1 MTTHVVVIG
10 AGIVGLAAARE
21 LALRG
26 ARVTVVERHVAG
38 AGTSS
43 RGEGNIL
50 VSDKEIPAEARLAL
64 RSIELWRAFAE
75 ASPEPFEFEPKGGII
90 TASSPA
96 QLDLLA
102 AQADRQSALG
112 IESAVLDRDALR
124 DMEPLTAPSL
134 VGGISFPQD
143 AQVMPIHAVRALR
156 RAALDLGVVE
166 RVGTSVVGLSRLT
179 AGPAV
184 ELADGTRIDADAVV
198 LAAGPWSG
206 ELATRLGGVAPVF
219 PRRGLLLVTEPLP
232 AGTVRHKV
240 YDGRYVEAVAS
251 DDGAAQVAPVIEST
265 PSGTVLI
272 GSTREAVG
280 WDTQQ
285 RWDLVG
291 ELSRNAAALF
301 PSLGRARII
310 RTYQGFRPATP
321 DHLPLIGP
329 DARVEGLFHC
339 SGHEGAGIGLAMGS
353 AELLADVVLD
363 GRTDEAFDPRRLAEL
378 DPRRLTEPD
387 PRRLTDTAAREA
399 DPVPGPTP
407 FVLSPSSCSA
417 APSLLGTDPDEPGGS
432 TVAAAMLANGQQVLR
447 RTRFGDDP
455 RGVFCGIGHCHDC
468 VMTRND
474 GVSVRA
480 CLEPAAGR
488 AVEEHHALAGGQGP
502 EPAGAVVMDVDVV
515 VLGAGPGGLAAAA
528 TVRGNGLSVGIVD
541 RYRAAG
547 GQIGRQRAGVAAP
560 SGPWAE
566 LIGDGTRGV
575 QHLTAAQVVAVQQVA
590 GSATRR
596 FQVMVAVDDEL
607 QLVLA
612 DHVVLATGAREVV
625 RPFPGWTLP
634 GVVTAGAAQ
643 AMVKQEGRS
652 PWDRIVLAGTGPLL
666 LAVASALRSAGA
678 TPLLTLESQPLRRLA
693 VGGLPVGLGHPGKLA
708 DLARLTGGRPPRFG
722 WRVVEAVEAAS
733 VASADSGAI
742 GQVVMRAPSG
752 RTARMDADALAVSD
766 GLLPDVTL
774 AVQLGC
780 DLVTRPGTAG
790 PAVVV
795 DDDQSTSV
803 PGVWAAGELT
813 GVGGADKA
821 VAEGRLAGAAILAS
835 TIGPAVPSG
844 LRRTVRRWDGFRDA
858 LARLYPWDDDW
869 AVGLPDEVQVCR
881 CEEVPAGRVRRA
893 IADGATTARAV
904 KGLTRCGMGRCQG
917 GVCGPL
923 VSSMVRAAGH
933 PSPGDLESRPVAQ
946 PVLVDQLA
954 RLVTD
959 A

>member
-1 MTTHVVVIG
+1 MTTHVVVVG
-10 AGIVGLAAARE
+10 AGIIGLAAARE
-21 LALRG
+21 LASRG

-64 RSIELWRAFAE
+64 RSIELWKAFAAE
-75 ASPEPFEFEPKGGII
+75 SAEPFEFEDKGGII
-90 TASSPA
+90 TASSDS
-96 QLDLLA
+96 QLGLLA
-102 AQADRQSALG
+102 AQAEGQRPLGVQSV
-112 IESAVLDRDALR
+112 VLDAVALHE
-124 DMEPLTAPSL
+124 MEPHLAPDL

-156 RAALDLGVVE
+156 RAALDLGVEE
-166 RVGTSVVGLSRLT
+166 RVGVSVVGLSSLT
-179 AGPAV
+179 AGV
-184 ELADGTRIDADAVV
+184 GLELADGSRIDADAVV

-232 AGTVRHKV
+232 PRTVRHKV

-265 PSGTVLI
+265 VSGTVLI

-291 ELSRNAAALF
+291 ELSRNAASLF
-301 PSLGRARII
+301 PSLGRVRII

-329 DARVEGLFHC
+329 DVRVEGLFHC
-339 SGHEGAGIGLAMGS
+339 SGHEGAGIGLALGS
-353 AELLADVVLD
+353 AEVLAESVLA
-363 GRTDEAFDPRRLAEL
+363 GRTDEAFDPRRLH
-378 DPRRLTEPD
+378 D
-387 PRRLTDTAAREA
+387 TDERVV
-399 DPVPGPTP
+399 DRVPGPTP
-407 FVLSPSSCSA
+407 FVLSPSCVSA
-417 APSLLGTDPDEPGGS
+417 QKSSSDGSGVTSDRTGRGS
-432 TVAAAMLANGQQVLR
+432 TVAAALLADGQQSWR
-447 RTRFGDDP
+447 RTRFEDRP
-455 RGVFCGIGHCHDC
+455 RGLFCGIGHCHDC
-468 VMTRND
+468 VLPRAD
-474 GVSVRA
+474 GTTVRA
-480 CLEPAAGR
+480 CLEPTAAEPTAGEPTAGEPSGADDGPDSAAGSTG
-488 AVEEHHALAGGQGP
+488 AGS
-502 EPAGAVVMDVDVV
+502 VVMDVDVA

-528 TVRGNGLSVGIVD
+528 TVRGNGLSVGLVD
-541 RYRAAG
+541 RYPSAG
-547 GQIGRQRAGVAAP
+547 GQIGRQRAGTASP

-566 LIGDGTRGV
+566 LIDDGSRGV
-575 QHLTAAQVVAVQQVA
+575 QHLGGAQVVAMQQVV
-590 GSATRR
+590 GVATRR
-596 FQVMVAVDDEL
+596 FQVLVSVDDEL
-607 QLVLA
+607 RLVLA
-612 DHVVLATGAREVV
+612 DHLVLATGAREVV

-643 AMVKQEGRS
+643 AIVKQEGHS
-652 PWDRIVLAGTGPLL
+652 PWERVVLAGTGPLL
-666 LAVASALRSAGA
+666 LAVASALRAAG
-678 TPLLTLESQPLRRLA
+678 TPPLLTLEAQSLRRLA

-722 WRVVEAVEAAS
+722 WRVIEAIASADGEAVEQ
-733 VASADSGAI
+733 VA
-742 GQVVMRAPSG
+742 MRAPSG
-752 RTARMDADALAVSD
+752 RTARMAVDALAVSD

-780 DLVTRPGTAG
+780 ELVNRPGTAG

-795 DDDQSTSV
+795 DDEQATSV

-813 GVGGADKA
+813 GVAGADKA
-821 VAEGRLAGAAILAS
+821 VAEGHLAGAAILAS
-835 TIGPAVPSG
+835 TVGPAVPSG
-844 LRRTVRRWDGFRDA
+844 ARRAVRRWDGFRDA
-858 LARLYPWDDDW
+858 LARLYPWDDEW
-869 AVGLPDEVQVCR
+869 TVGLPDEVTVCR
-881 CEEVPAGRVRRA
+881 CEEVPAEAVRRA
-893 IADGATTARAV
+893 IADGATNARAV

-933 PSPGDLESRPVAQ
+933 PSPGHLESRPVAQ

-954 RLVTD
+954 RLT
-959 A
+959 ANG